1 VIADGTPGIR
11 PRLLS
16 ARRGC
21 ATLPFVAPD
30 PSPAIPDDP
39 DARIAILR
47 QLAAADPDDATTHF
61 LLGRELLAAR
71 EAKEAARAFEAAIR
85 ARPDY
90 TAAYRQLGNALEA
103 DGRVAEARSA
113 YRRGVDVANRTQDL
127 QAGKEMTA
135 FLKRLDRDLGSEES
149 P

>member
-1 VIADGTPGIR
+1 
-11 PRLLS
+11 
-16 ARRGC
+16 
-21 ATLPFVAPD
+21 VAPD
-30 PSPAIPDDP
+30 PTPTSPDDP
-39 DARIAILR
+39 GARIAILR
-47 QLAAADPDDATTHF
+47 ELATADPDDATTHF

-71 EAKEAARAFEAAIR
+71 EAAEAARAFAAAIR

-103 DGRVAEARSA
+103 DGRVAEARNA
-113 YRRGVDVANRTQDL
+113 YRQGVEIANRTHDL

-135 FLKRLDRDLGSEES
+135 FLKRLDRDSGSEES